1 MSVPHDAEAT
11 ALCLRTSRSEASR
24 LILSPRIEGHNGA
37 VPMPI
42 IRPMFVQRG
51 FEAVEG
57 VSIAA
62 RARGSASPRS
72 PV

>member
-1 MSVPHDAEAT
+1 MLADKSLQGVAAYPFAT
-11 ALCLRTSRSEASR
+11 DRRT
-24 LILSPRIEGHNGA
+24 
-37 VPMPI
+37 PMPI
-42 IRPMFVQRG
+42 IRPMFLG

-62 RARGSASPRS
+62 RARGSAAPRS

>member
-1 MSVPHDAEAT
+1 MLADKSLQGVAAYPFAT
-11 ALCLRTSRSEASR
+11 DRRT
-24 LILSPRIEGHNGA
+24 
-37 VPMPI
+37 PMPI
-42 IRPMFVQRG
+42 IRPMFVQLG

-62 RARGSASPRS
+62 RARGSAAPRS

>member
-11 ALCLRTSRSEASR
+11 AVCLRTSRSKASR
-24 LILSPRIEGHNGA
+24 LILSPRIDGYSGA

-42 IRPMFVQRG
+42 IHPLFVQRG

-62 RARGSASPRS
+62 LAGESASRRS
-72 PV
+72 PA